1 MNNRFT
7 ARAIRVLE
15 YAQYEAQ
22 DLEQNY
28 IGTEHLLLGLLH
40 EGEGVAARALH
51 SLGLDFA
58 TVRNRVEAVIDEEGA
73 YPAKNPYYTPRAK
86 RVMELAVDEARSFGH
101 NYIGTE
107 HILLG
112 LLRENEGVASRV
124 LVSLG
129 ADLDLVRATVV
140 EMLGGTQ
147 EESAGENTSGRTSRN
162 APAQATPLL
171 NKFGRDLNAM
181 AAQDKMDPVI
191 GREREIERVIQILS
205 RRTKNNP
212 ILLGEPGVGKTAI
225 AEGLA
230 QRIEQGLV
238 PHMLQDKRVVSLPMA
253 SLVAGAKYRGEF
265 EERLKGV
272 IDEIM
277 ADGNV
282 ILFIDEMHT
291 LIGAGAAEGS
301 IDAANILKPALSR
314 GEIQVI
320 GATTLSE
327 YKKYIEKDSALER
340 RFQTIVVGEPNVEDA
355 IEILRGLRDKYE
367 AFHRAQIKDEAI
379 EAAVKLSHRYITDRF
394 LPDKAIDLM
403 DEAASKV
410 RMKSVALPN
419 AVKALEEKLETLDRE
434 KEAAITAQE
443 YERAAK
449 LRDEGAALKEELAG
463 AKVKWE
469 KRENNRITVT
479 ADDIAEVV
487 GLWTGIPVQQLAA
500 KESDRLLQMEKL
512 LQRRVVGQ
520 SEAVTAVSKAV
531 RRARAGLKDPKRPI
545 GSFLF
550 LGPTGVG
557 KTELARALAEALFGT
572 EDAIIRFDM
581 SEYMEKYTV
590 SRMVGA
596 PPGYVG
602 YEEGG
607 QLTDAVRRKPYS
619 IILLD
624 EIEKAHPDVFN
635 ILLQVLED
643 GRLTDSQGRTVDF
656 KNTVIIM
663 TSNAGANFLK
673 QEPAAMGFTTKAE
686 TMQDKDEQAKKRV
699 LAEVRRMFK
708 PEFLNRIDEML
719 VFHPLGKDEL
729 AKIVDILLKD
739 VKQRLAEKNMKLE
752 ISPAAKAKLIENGTD
767 FKFGARP
774 LKRAIQKYIED
785 EIAERLLQ
793 RSFKAGDTIY
803 VKKIGD
809 RLEFVK
815 KAPVTKE
822 GKAGHVE
829 KAAK

>member
-7 ARAIRVLE
+7 TRAIRVLE

-40 EGEGVAARALH
+40 EGEGIAAKALH
-51 SLGLDFA
+51 SLGLDFD
-58 TVRNRVEAVIDEEGA
+58 TVRGRVEQIMHNMESGSAGSL
-73 YPAKNPYYTPRAK
+73 YYTPRAK
-86 RVMELAVDEARSFGH
+86 QVMELAVEEARAFGH

-112 LLRENEGVASRV
+112 IIRESEGVAAQV
-124 LVSLG
+124 LMSLG
-129 ADLDLVRATVV
+129 VDLDIVRSHVV
-140 EMLGGTQ
+140 EMLGGVQ
-147 EESAGENTSGRTSRN
+147 DESA
-162 APAQATPLL
+162 ADKPAVERGNGTAVSSDTPLL
-171 NKFGRDLNAM
+171 NQFGRSLNDM
-181 AAQDKMDPVI
+181 AKQDKMDPVI
-191 GREREIERVIQILS
+191 GRDSEIERVIQILS

-212 ILLGEPGVGKTAI
+212 VLIGEPGVGKTAI

-230 QRIEQGLV
+230 QRIVQGRV
-238 PHMLQDKRVVSLPMA
+238 PYMLQNKRVISLSMA

-265 EERLKGV
+265 EERLKG
-272 IDEIM
+272 IIEEISQHPEH
-277 ADGNV
+277 

-320 GATTLSE
+320 GATTLQE

-340 RFQTIVVGEPNVEDA
+340 RFQPIMVGEPDTADA
-355 IEILRGLRDKYE
+355 IAILKGLRDKYE

-379 EAAVKLSHRYITDRF
+379 EAAVRLSQRYIQDRF

-410 RMKSVALPN
+410 RMRSFSQPK
-419 AVKALEEKLETLDRE
+419 AVKELEMQLDKHHCE
-434 KEAAITAQE
+434 KEAAINAQE
-443 YERAAK
+443 YERAARI
-449 LRDEGAALKEELAG
+449 RDEESELRSALEAEKE
-463 AKVKWE
+463 KWQ
-469 KRENNRITVT
+469 KRGNNRITVT
-479 ADDIAEVV
+479 AEDIAEVTAM
-487 GLWTGIPVQQLAA
+487 WTGIPVQQLTA
-500 KESDRLLQMEKL
+500 KESDRLLHLEKTL
-512 LQRRVVGQ
+512 HKRVIGQ
-520 SEAVTAVSKAV
+520 EEAVTAVSRAV

-557 KTELARALAEALFGT
+557 KTELARALAQALFGT
-572 EDAIIRFDM
+572 EEAVIRFDM

-607 QLTDAVRRKPYS
+607 QLTDAVRRRPYS

-656 KNTVIIM
+656 KNTVIVM
-663 TSNAGANFLK
+663 TSNAGADFLR
-673 QEPAAMGFTTKAE
+673 PTVPTMGFTTG
-686 TMQDKDEQAKKRV
+686 EQSPESKTELARKQV
-699 LAEVRRMFK
+699 LAEIRKIFK
-708 PEFLNRIDEML
+708 PEFLNRIDETL
-719 VFHPLGKDEL
+719 VFHPLGRNEL
-729 AKIVDILLKD
+729 MAIVDVLLRE
-739 VKQRLAEKNMKLE
+739 VKQRLAEKDMKLE
-752 ISPAAKAKLIENGTD
+752 ISPAAKARLVEQGTD

-774 LKRAIQKYIED
+774 LKRAIQKLIED

-793 RSFKAGDTIY
+793 KNFSPGDTIY
-803 VKKIGD
+803 VKKVDGQ
-809 RLEFVK
+809 LTFVK
-815 KAPVTKE
+815 KTKMLAK
-822 GKAGHVE
+822 GKTVHDAAE
-829 KAAK
+829 K